1 MPKEIKVTV
10 GILLKLSLIVTLV
23 FLVIGRAMA
32 GIALSSQLEHK
43 WLIQTP
49 QVRYI
54 HLKNPKIMLFNHI
67 NSLSLPD
74 KNGHY
79 CGTAANGWLNG
90 AHPTTLRENVIRT
103 VCIAWDGNSCLW
115 NTDVEIRM
123 CSEFYVYKLKNVPV
137 CNSKYCAK

>member
-1 MPKEIKVTV
+1 
-10 GILLKLSLIVTLV
+10 
-23 FLVIGRAMA
+23 
-32 GIALSSQLEHK
+32 
-43 WLIQTP
+43 
-49 QVRYI
+49 
-54 HLKNPKIMLFNHI
+54 MLFNRLH
-67 NSLSLPD
+67 SLSLPD

-123 CSEFYVYKLKNVPV
+123 CSEFFVYKLKNVPV